1 MNNIA
6 SIDPKNGDKSADE
19 CDVLICALAVDLEID
34 NDGDDDDEK
43 MESGGARER
52 RVSTEHGSCCAGA
65 VPPSVGGVAGVNNT
79 SLNLLISRVS

>member
-34 NDGDDDDEK
+34 NGGDDDDEK
-43 MESGGARER
+43 MEIGGTRER
-52 RVSTEHGSCCAGA
+52 RLSNENGSFCSCAMTHSFVL
-65 VPPSVGGVAGVNNT
+65 VPLYIVV
-79 SLNLLISRVS
+79 

>member
-43 MESGGARER
+43 MEIGGTRER
-52 RVSTEHGSCCAGA
+52 RLSNENGTFCSCAMTHSFVL
-65 VPPSVGGVAGVNNT
+65 VPLYIVV
-79 SLNLLISRVS
+79 